1 MHFHLQLQNKYTI
14 NFFFGFAIIII
25 RLNEQRKYLKHVKKK
40 PKKKQNNRDDKKL
53 SIYMY
58 NSRHQ
63 QQVCTIIWKMDT

>member
-1 MHFHLQLQNKYTI
+1 MRFHLQLQNKYTI
-14 NFFFGFAIIII
+14 KFFFGFAIIII

-40 PKKKQNNRDDKKL
+40 NKNNRDDKKL

-63 QQVCTIIWKMDT
+63 QQVCTII

>member
-14 NFFFGFAIIII
+14 KFFFGFAIIII

-40 PKKKQNNRDDKKL
+40 QKNNRDDKKL

-63 QQVCTIIWKMDT
+63 QQVCTII

>member
-1 MHFHLQLQNKYTI
+1 MRFHLQLQNKYTI
-14 NFFFGFAIIII
+14 KFFFGFAIIII

-40 PKKKQNNRDDKKL
+40 QKNNRDDKKL

-63 QQVCTIIWKMDT
+63 QQVCTII